1 MKFFKCF
8 APAILASIA
17 SGAII
22 SFNRDSHLG
31 VVLELANH
39 TEIRA
44 IVTNNGPDSLNL
56 FKKGN
61 FLDSAAVEKA
71 EIHSADAQVPF
82 EGVRLRSV
90 ITGLG
95 PSSFLNLP
103 PGQSHEVT
111 FDIAEMYAL
120 HGKEY
125 DVLSRGVISY
135 AEGDSFELAGAVPYE
150 SNRIRISVD
159 PHRARQKRDEFHGK
173 AQKLKKR
180 SVLER
185 CPPGPQKD
193 TVLRAL
199 DACAKLS
206 QEAQRAASTGDSK
219 QFAKYFKDPS
229 PEMRKAVAGVYAKV
243 AAECGKLDGGE
254 TRIHCD
260 DGFEYCDGLT
270 LAYTSP
276 STGLQ
281 VYCPAYYADD
291 FPDLTKECHGQDRAT
306 TTLHEM
312 THLDAV
318 AGTIDIG
325 YGYRTTESLR
335 PKQAIANADTYSL
348 YANGLWSGCWVF

>member
-1 MKFFKCF
+1 MRLFKCF
-8 APAILASIA
+8 APATLASLA
-17 SGAII
+17 SCAVI
-22 SFNRDSHLG
+22 SVNRDSHLS
-31 VVLELANH
+31 VILELANH
-39 TEIRA
+39 TEIKA
-44 IVTNNGPDSLNL
+44 TVTNNGPDSLNL

-61 FLDSAAVEKA
+61 FLDNAAVQKA
-71 EIHSADAQVPF
+71 ELHSADAQVPF
-82 EGVRLRSV
+82 EGVRLRPV

-111 FDIAEMYAL
+111 FDVAEMYAL

-135 AEGDSFELAGAVPYE
+135 AEGDSFELSGAVPYE
-150 SNRIRISVD
+150 SNVIRISVD

-173 AQKLKKR
+173 VQKLKKR
-180 SVLER
+180 SVLES

-206 QEAQRAASTGDSK
+206 QGAQQAASMGDPK
-219 QFAKYFKDPS
+219 TFAKYFKDPS

-243 AAECGKLDGGE
+243 AAECGKLDGGD

-281 VYCPAYYADD
+281 VYCPAYYAPDY
-291 FPDLTKECHGQDRAT
+291 PDLTKECHGQDRAT

-312 THLDAV
+312 THLDSV

-325 YGYRTTESLR
+325 YGYRTTKSLR

-348 YANGLWSGCWVF
+348 YANGLWSGC